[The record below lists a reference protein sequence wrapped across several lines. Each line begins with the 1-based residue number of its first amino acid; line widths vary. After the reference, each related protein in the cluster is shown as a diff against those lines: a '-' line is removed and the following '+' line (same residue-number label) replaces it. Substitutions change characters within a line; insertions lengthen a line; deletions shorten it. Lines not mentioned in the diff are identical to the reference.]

1 MKQQGFTLVEMLV
14 VVAIIGI
21 IAAVAMP
28 AYQEHVDNARRAQ
41 AKGALVAFATR
52 IERHYAETGSYEM
65 ASDGATKMTADSLF
79 YSAIPQGASGDDRDY
94 ILSIDDSGTDDETYL
109 IKATANGVMSG
120 DGDFTLSST
129 GEKTWGSNACWE
141 KSC

>member
-65 ASDGATKMTADSLF
+65 ASDGAKMTADSLF

-129 GEKTWGSNACWE
+129 GEKTWGSNDCWE

>member
-1 MKQQGFTLVEMLV
+1 MLV

>member
-65 ASDGATKMTADSLF
+65 DSDGAKMTADSLF